1 MLGSHSFRLNLKSR
15 QLNNVMNHDIEYDLS
30 NERGEMAVSYM
41 TVRLTL
47 RDNWLKFKISRNK
60 ASI

>member
-47 RDNWLKFKISRNK
+47 RDNWLKFKISRK
-60 ASI
+60 LASI

>member
-30 NERGEMAVSYM
+30 NERGEMAVNYM

-47 RDNWLKFKISRNK
+47 RDNWLKFKISRK
-60 ASI
+60 LASI